1 MQRELPGVVV
11 PNVGRDIDV
20 AAHLFFHAAFFI
32 AIGAFGG
39 GRKDVQK
46 SDHQPTGAFLHT
58 DYAVSYTHLWMGW
71 RSSWMGIR
79 LFGESFTVYS

>member
-1 MQRELPGVVV
+1 MQRELPGIVV

-58 DYAVSYTHLWMGW
+58 DYARHAVNVAIVVYFLWNEADF
-71 RSSWMGIR
+71 RHPA
-79 LFGESFTVYS
+79 